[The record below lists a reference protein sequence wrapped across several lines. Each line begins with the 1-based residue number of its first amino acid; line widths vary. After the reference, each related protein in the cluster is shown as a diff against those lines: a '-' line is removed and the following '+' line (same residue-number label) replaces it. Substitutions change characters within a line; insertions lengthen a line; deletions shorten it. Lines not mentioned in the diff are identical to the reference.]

1 MKKILSLKK
10 HEYLLLVIG
19 FFIAVVIIIFSLKEL
34 RSFSIQSAE
43 TSLITVNKS
52 SHEALKQWMQL
63 RINNIKKL
71 GSNDFLVKKTS
82 EILQL
87 PQDSSTLISSPIT
100 SELRGF
106 FQPILD
112 TNEDLG
118 VFLISPNY
126 ISIFSMRDSNTGSFN
141 LIAKENKSLL
151 DKVMVEG
158 ETILVPPIKSDVALE
173 SKYTEDKWHTMFL
186 VTPIYHQE
194 KIIAAFAIRLDTQK
208 DFSRI
213 LEMGR
218 IGESGESYGFN
229 SQGKIVTN
237 SRLEEKLE
245 GINEFNFENE
255 ADSTLAKQEN
265 KFSLCKGY
273 VLIEIEDYE
282 GENIYEVCVWDDTLN
297 MGVATRINSKE
308 ALKGY
313 LFMRK
318 ILILIIVGLFVM
330 GFIMINIIV
339 NARQNEENILKENKR
354 ELEYIVEER
363 TKELTHNIK
372 TKDKFFSIL
381 AHDLRSPFSGLLVL
395 LDLLLKNPKS
405 FSEEEKTNMLEEIF
419 KSSEQLFKLLENLL
433 SWSRSQTNEITL
445 NPEKVSIHDLIKV
458 NFNLQLQNANNKEI
472 KLINEI
478 DESLNVFAD
487 RNTID
492 TVFRNLISN
501 AIKFTNPGGTVKI
514 KSSPNK
520 KMVKVFVQDN
530 GIGIPQENLKK
541 LFKIEEKI
549 STKGTNNEEG
559 TGIGLA
565 LCKEFIELNGGQI
578 YVDSKP
584 EVGTVFIVELPNV

>member
-1 MKKILSLKK
+1 
-10 HEYLLLVIG
+10 
-19 FFIAVVIIIFSLKEL
+19 
-34 RSFSIQSAE
+34 
-43 TSLITVNKS
+43 
-52 SHEALKQWMQL
+52 
-63 RINNIKKL
+63 
-71 GSNDFLVKKTS
+71 
-82 EILQL
+82 
-87 PQDSSTLISSPIT
+87 
-100 SELRGF
+100 
-106 FQPILD
+106 
-112 TNEDLG
+112 
-118 VFLISPNY
+118 
-126 ISIFSMRDSNTGSFN
+126 MRDSNTGSFN

-354 ELEYIVEER
+354 ELE
-363 TKELTHNIK
+363 
-372 TKDKFFSIL
+372 SIFY
-381 AHDLRSPFSGLLVL
+381 A
-395 LDLLLKNPKS
+395 
-405 FSEEEKTNMLEEIF
+405 
-419 KSSEQLFKLLENLL
+419 
-433 SWSRSQTNEITL
+433 
-445 NPEKVSIHDLIKV
+445 
-458 NFNLQLQNANNKEI
+458 
-472 KLINEI
+472 
-478 DESLNVFAD
+478 
-487 RNTID
+487 
-492 TVFRNLISN
+492 
-501 AIKFTNPGGTVKI
+501 
-514 KSSPNK
+514 
-520 KMVKVFVQDN
+520 
-530 GIGIPQENLKK
+530 
-541 LFKIEEKI
+541 
-549 STKGTNNEEG
+549 
-559 TGIGLA
+559 
-565 LCKEFIELNGGQI
+565 
-578 YVDSKP
+578 
-584 EVGTVFIVELPNV
+584 